1 MVNDTSGQVTAL
13 AQIGSFLLAMLVVF
27 IVFSILIVIS
37 GFNPVVVYQGLIVGA
52 LGSPP
57 ALGQTFIRMGP
68 ILFCSLGLVVSFRC
82 GMWNI
87 GSEGQLFLGAL
98 AAAVVAIYLPGFPK
112 VIHIIL
118 AMTAAFLVGG
128 IWAGLCGF
136 LKTRFN
142 ANEVITTLLSNFIA
156 IWISFYFLKYYLQ
169 PKWAF
174 NPSSLPILS
183 SAELPIILKGTL
195 LHGGI
200 LIAVICA
207 FIVWFMMKKTSLGY
221 SIDTVGANK
230 IAAKYSGIKVNRI
243 ILISMFIS
251 GGLAGLAGMGEV
263 LGVHHLLIRNISPHY
278 GFIAIAAVFI
288 ARLNPIGAIFVSF
301 FMGAILNGGR
311 HIQIIMGIP
320 THLVDILV
328 ALFVIFMLL
337 QPLLAKKIITAWF
350 TNFRKTGED

>member
-52 LGSPP
+52 LGSPD

-156 IWISFYFLKYYLQ
+156 IWLSFYFLKYHLQ

-174 NPSSLPILS
+174 NPSSLQILPTARLPILM
-183 SAELPIILKGTL
+183 KGTL
-195 LHGGI
+195 FHGGI

-221 SIDTVGANK
+221 SIDAVGANK
-230 IAAKYSGIKVNRI
+230 QAAEYSGIRVNRI

-288 ARLNPIGAIFVSF
+288 ARLNPIGAIVVSF
-301 FMGAILNGGR
+301 LMGAILNGGR
-311 HIQIIMGIP
+311 YLQIIMGIP

-337 QPLLAKKIITAWF
+337 QPIAEKKIKAALAARF
-350 TNFRKTGED
+350 QKTGEV

>member
-1 MVNDTSGQVTAL
+1 MTNDTGGQVTAI
-13 AQIGSFLLAMLVVF
+13 AQIGSFFLAMLVVF
-27 IVFSILIVIS
+27 IVFSVLIVIS
-37 GFNPVVVYQGLIVGA
+37 GFNPVGVYQGLIVGS
-52 LGSPP
+52 LGS
-57 ALGQTFIRMGP
+57 AGAIGQTFIRMGP

-87 GSEGQLFLGAL
+87 GSEGQLYLGAL
-98 AAAVVAIYLPGFPK
+98 IAAVVAIYLPGLPK
-112 VIHIIL
+112 AIHIIL
-118 AMTAAFLVGG
+118 AIAAAFLVGG

-142 ANEVITTLLSNFIA
+142 ANEVITTLLSNFVA
-156 IWISFYFLKYYLQ
+156 IWLSFYFLKYHLQ

-174 NPSSLPILS
+174 NPSSLPILP
-183 SAELPIILKGTL
+183 SAHLPTLLPGTL

-207 FIVWFMMKKTSLGY
+207 FIVWFVVKKTSLGY
-221 SIDTVGANK
+221 SIDAVGANK
-230 IAAKYSGIKVNRI
+230 LAAEYSGIKVNRI

-251 GGLAGLAGMGEV
+251 GGLAGMAGMGEV

-301 FMGAILNGGR
+301 LMGAILNGGR
-311 HIQIIMGIP
+311 HIQIVMGIP

-337 QPLLAKKIITAWF
+337 QPIMEKKIKAAISA
-350 TNFRKTGED
+350 RSSKTGEA